1 MILRPLEPAKSA
13 SREFLPAWNVVEKI
27 QRLPHDQCWMIT
39 QPSHAALAGEFA
51 AKLTGINIPKL
62 DADLIRSIALH
73 DAGWGVPDAQA
84 IMQSRSVGQGRP
96 KSFIECNVSEFVT
109 AWEKSIEVAAS
120 TDAAGGY
127 IVSRHFARLG
137 EHGLEKYGVSERPK
151 VERFLKNE
159 AARQKQLAA
168 KQNYSVEE
176 LEQLTDVLQFCDL
189 LSLYVCSGAQ
199 ESVEFPEFFGVK
211 ARLTVG
217 AESYKLEP
225 ALIEPDSTF
234 TVAAL
239 RHPAVKGESGR
250 EIEIIF

>member
-1 MILRPLEPAKSA
+1 M
-13 SREFLPAWNVVEKI
+13 
-27 QRLPHDQCWMIT
+27 
-39 QPSHAALAGEFA
+39 
-51 AKLTGINIPKL
+51 
-62 DADLIRSIALH
+62 
-73 DAGWGVPDAQA
+73 
-84 IMQSRSVGQGRP
+84 
-96 KSFIECNVSEFVT
+96 
-109 AWEKSIEVAAS
+109 
-120 TDAAGGY
+120 
-127 IVSRHFARLG
+127 VSRHFARLG
-137 EHGLEKYGVSERPK
+137 EHGLEKYDVSERPK

-159 AARQKQLAA
+159 NARQKQLAA

-211 ARLTVG
+211 ARLSVG